1 VLIRL
6 TYLLNY
12 LLRRDIAGRT
22 LIKFPDDI
30 FLVAYPGSGGQWLR
44 RLLGNLMD
52 PEHPLTEGDVMR
64 RIPDLYH
71 LSRGAFKRMRRPRII
86 FSHECLDA
94 ACHVRVVYL
103 VRDPRDVALSNFAQR
118 VRGGAIHAGTSLEQF
133 VATVF
138 MKTDEYRGGWAEE
151 FSGAILAKQRWYGC
165 LLKDDF
171 LGTPA
176 SWGENV
182 MSWLGGRGHDAK
194 TLLMLRYED
203 LIANP
208 VESLTRVSDYLDL
221 GASGERV
228 KVAVAASR
236 SAGRGAAAEPEPPG
250 RWRASLPEPAVL
262 QIESMW
268 GPLMESLGYALARV
282 KVSA

>member
-1 VLIRL
+1 MLMRL

-44 RLLGNLMD
+44 RLVGNLMD
-52 PEHPLTEGDVMR
+52 PEHPLTEGNVMQ

-71 LSRGAFKRMRRPRII
+71 LSRGTFKRMPRPRMI

-94 ACHVRVVYL
+94 ECHVRVVYL
-103 VRDPRDVALSNFAQR
+103 VRDPRDVALTNFEQR
-118 VRGGAIHAGTSLEQF
+118 MRGGAIDAATSLEQF
-133 VATVF
+133 VSTVF

-151 FSGAILAKQRWYGC
+151 FSGAILANKRSYRC

-182 MSWLGGRGHDAK
+182 MSWLGGRGHDSK

-203 LIANP
+203 LVANP
-208 VESLTRVSDYLDL
+208 VEALTRVSDDLNL
-221 GASGERV
+221 GASGEQV
-228 KVAVAASR
+228 NAALAASR
-236 SAGRGAAAEPEPPG
+236 DAGGRAAPEPELPG

-262 QIESMW
+262 QIESAW
-268 GPLMESLGYALARV
+268 GALMEALGYALTRV
-282 KVSA
+282 KVSV